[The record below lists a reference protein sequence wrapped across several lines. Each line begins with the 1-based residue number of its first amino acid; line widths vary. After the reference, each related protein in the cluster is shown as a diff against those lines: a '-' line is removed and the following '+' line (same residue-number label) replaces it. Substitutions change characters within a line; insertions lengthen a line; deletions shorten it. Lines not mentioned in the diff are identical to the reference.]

1 MAWGT
6 MTPTMRAH
14 SFLAAS
20 LLCLPLAA
28 LAQAP
33 ATSKPAMPSNHPPV
47 GGSAQP
53 AAPSPWAELADYTI
67 TTKVP
72 PKGETGT
79 WKIRAFADP
88 ADVVVDLD
96 TPAPKGRTKGSLML
110 VGGQA
115 IATKGY
121 TPEKGFEVDPLDVA
135 ILNLKVLT
143 RLLDA
148 AAPGGP
154 ASVKGK
160 VAVNAGDEKT
170 PIYAATPTAN
180 ATFRAP
186 WKLKG
191 SVERLDAG
199 TIAFRLEIDVPSGEK
214 PGERVKWTYSGQAA
228 GDPRGRVLEGSTSLA
243 GWSVYSLA
251 PPKSDKPQ
259 SHTSIRFGTTKLP
272 GPFATVKDLRAALAK
287 NP

>member
-1 MAWGT
+1 
-6 MTPTMRAH
+6 MRTLT
-14 SFLAAS
+14 FVAAT

-28 LAQAP
+28 MAQAP
-33 ATSKPAMPSNHPPV
+33 ATPKPAMPTNHPPI

-53 AAPSPWAELADYTI
+53 AAPSPWAEMADYTI

-72 PKGETGT
+72 PKGDTGT

-88 ADVVVDLD
+88 GDVAVDLD
-96 TPAPKGRTKGSLML
+96 TPATKGRTKGNLML
-110 VGGQA
+110 VGGRA
-115 IATKGY
+115 IATKGFAS
-121 TPEKGFEVDPLDVA
+121 EKGFEVDPLDVA
-135 ILNLKVLT
+135 VLNLKVLT

-170 PIYAATPTAN
+170 PIYVSTPTAN

-191 SVERLDAG
+191 TVERVDAG
-199 TIAFRLEIDVPSGEK
+199 TVSFRLEIDVPSGDK
-214 PGERVKWTYSGQAA
+214 PGERVKWSYSGQAA
-228 GDPRGRVLEGSTSLA
+228 GDPRGRVLEDSTSLA
-243 GWSVYSLA
+243 GWAVYSLT

-272 GPFATVKDLRAALAK
+272 GPFATVKDLRATLAK
-287 NP
+287 YP

>member
-1 MAWGT
+1 MKRNG
-6 MTPTMRAH
+6 
-14 SFLAAS
+14 
-20 LLCLPLAA
+20 
-28 LAQAP
+28 
-33 ATSKPAMPSNHPPV
+33 
-47 GGSAQP
+47 
-53 AAPSPWAELADYTI
+53 
-67 TTKVP
+67 
-72 PKGETGT
+72 
-79 WKIRAFADP
+79 ADP

-96 TPAPKGRTKGSLML
+96 TPAAKGRTKGNLML

-115 IATKGY
+115 IATKGF
-121 TPEKGFEVDPLDVA
+121 TPEKGYEVDPLDVA
-135 ILNLKVLT
+135 VLNLKVLT

-170 PIYAATPTAN
+170 PIYVSTPTAN

-191 SVERLDAG
+191 TVERVDAG
-199 TIAFRLEIDVPSGEK
+199 TIAFRLEIDVAAGDK
-214 PGERVKWTYSGQAA
+214 PGERVKWSYSGQAG
-228 GDPRGRVLEGSTSLA
+228 GDPRGRVLEGATSLA
-243 GWSVYSLA
+243 GWTVYSIG

-259 SHTSIRFGTTKLP
+259 SHTTLRFAATPLP
-272 GPFATVKDLRAALAK
+272 GPFATLKDLRAALAK

>member
-1 MAWGT
+1 
-6 MTPTMRAH
+6 MRAH
-14 SFLAAS
+14 FLVAAS

-28 LAQAP
+28 MAQAP
-33 ATSKPAMPSNHPPV
+33 AKAMPAMPSSHPPI

-53 AAPSPWAELADYTI
+53 SAPSPWAEMADYTI

-72 PKGETGT
+72 PKGDTGT

-96 TPAPKGRTKGSLML
+96 TPGAKGRTKGSLML

-115 IATKGY
+115 IATKGF
-121 TPEKGFEVDPLDVA
+121 TSEKGFEVDPLDVA

-160 VAVNAGDEKT
+160 VAVDAGDEKA
-170 PIYAATPTAN
+170 PIYAATPTAS

-191 SVERLDAG
+191 TVERVDAG
-199 TIAFRLEIDVPSGEK
+199 TIAFRLEIDVPSGDK
-214 PGERVKWTYSGQAA
+214 PGERVKWSYSGQAA

-251 PPKSDKPQ
+251 PPKNDKPK